1 MPLQAQNQD
10 KEVVDQDKEV
20 LLFVAI
26 VFASSEVS
34 KIWLNDSGWTNQ
46 MTIVRELFKRFKSNQ
61 HH

>member
-34 KIWLNDSGWTNQ
+34 KIWLNDSG
-46 MTIVRELFKRFKSNQ
+46 
-61 HH
+61 